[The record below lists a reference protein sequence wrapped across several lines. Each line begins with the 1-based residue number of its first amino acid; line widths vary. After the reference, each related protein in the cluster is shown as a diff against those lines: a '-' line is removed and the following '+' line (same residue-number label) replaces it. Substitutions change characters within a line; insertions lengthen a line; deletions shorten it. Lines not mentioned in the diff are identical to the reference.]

1 MMSPGSPTS
10 ESGSTSPLSPGT
22 PTKVLKPKPRA
33 QARQPG
39 LEESNPFL
47 VQDDLDRPAS
57 GSRAEKR
64 VEAEAQADVAVNMDV
79 EEDVET
85 EAAGDEVMAEV
96 EHDAERGNEAVDEP
110 QVVVDREEE
119 EDVADVEQIDV
130 EEEEEEEQA
139 ASPISPTPAGK
150 VSMASESE
158 KKEDVSEEDG
168 QEARQQVDMEHIAQ
182 TLGGVTLASP
192 IKPAI
197 EQPEPVEVEGLGD
210 VDMQVDLPTVSASTS
225 TPSPSSPIRTSPSPT
240 PSHPLTP
247 EKAQDDGEKT
257 GRTDYMIPLRDS
269 TTPVKSTSV
278 STTRTG
284 TDATT
289 ARKSIY
295 GADRQTPISFS
306 PSSVAFAAL
315 PSRDPMRGKSI
326 GGQKRMTMNLEAGKK
341 LDGGDQEKV
350 DEGIDTDGQ
359 DKAGPSN
366 IKSVRLAPVVS
377 LRQVDAGPVSAPAAT
392 PAPISRHTASQSQD
406 QKAGPASQGNGK
418 KGGPG
423 VRSSWLRQAMA
434 NAGGEQ
440 GVRKSMAGHALRKKS
455 EFERDVEEEEEEA
468 DDLRDDVVMHVE
480 PVADVGK
487 EKIEIEKAA
496 SVGVTHKEYDVE
508 IKDVPKSSADGKP
521 AERQPLETI
530 SASRHINQLVPA
542 ETPAES
548 MPQSKLARMIADL
561 EEKKAAA
568 SLAASTSRM
577 TLGGPPIN
585 GVHHGI
591 LGGGA
596 GWNPLRSTLGG
607 LRLRDEAA
615 GSPKGE
621 NGPIS
626 LLPRQEAPENKKTQ
640 DDSEAEDE
648 LEADEADEQEGFSK
662 RTAVAAVVEAAIT
675 NDVEMNQAE
684 GEEVVGVVSE
694 RKDMVDVEL
703 QTVTATETREEV
715 VIVEVQQEAIE
726 VISTTPTAP
735 VYPVDQHAQ
744 TASQVTEEEHDDMHV
759 DHVEAAPTI
768 SHLRPTLST
777 PVKRDV
783 RVVESTTPM
792 VSPPR
797 AFRAGA
803 FAPHQAR
810 GPSHLQHSTL
820 PPVVR
825 QPKIS
830 MMRVDS
836 AEDIKVVDKL
846 PSKEASDLFSGDA
859 SAPKAQAQ
867 TPSSP
872 PLHDAGATS
881 RPTPLAQNAPTVITK
896 TSPRRSGLSA
906 STAQVVPDDEHDD
919 IDEDDAE
926 TEREEVESSSEE
938 EEENEQA
945 DEFKE
950 DIEEA
955 VALITKEMRL
965 GDEDTDEGYEAPSD
979 GETVTEKTIPAGKVS
994 STYMVSR
1001 FRASV

>member
-22 PTKVLKPKPRA
+22 PTKVLKPKARA

-47 VQDDLDRPAS
+47 VQDDLKRPTS
-57 GSRAEKR
+57 GSRAGKR
-64 VEAEAQADVAVNMDV
+64 VGVETQADVAVNIDV

-85 EAAGDEVMAEV
+85 EAAGDEVMAKV

-110 QVVVDREEE
+110 QPAVDREEE
-119 EDVADVEQIDV
+119 EVVADVEQIDV
-130 EEEEEEEQA
+130 EDEAEEEQA
-139 ASPISPTPAGK
+139 ASPVSPTPAGK
-150 VSMASESE
+150 VSMASEVEEKESE
-158 KKEDVSEEDG
+158 TEEDG
-168 QEARQQVDMEHIAQ
+168 QEARQQVDVDHIAQ

-192 IKPAI
+192 IKSAV
-197 EQPEPVEVEGLGD
+197 EQPGPVEVGGLGD
-210 VDMQVDLPTVSASTS
+210 VDMQVDLPMASASTS
-225 TPSPSSPIRTSPSPT
+225 TSSPSSPIQTSPSPS

-269 TTPVKSTSV
+269 TTPVKSASV

-315 PSRDPMRGKSI
+315 PSRDPMRGKSV

-341 LDGGDQEKV
+341 LESGDQEKV
-350 DEGIDTDGQ
+350 DEEADTDAQ
-359 DKAGPSN
+359 DKAGGSN

-392 PAPISRHTASQSQD
+392 PASTSGHTASQGQD
-406 QKAGPASQGNGK
+406 QKAGPVSQGNGK
-418 KGGPG
+418 KSGPG

-468 DDLRDDVVMHVE
+468 DEVHDDVVMQVE
-480 PVADVGK
+480 PIVDVGK
-487 EKIEIEKAA
+487 EKTEVEKAA

-508 IKDVPKSSADGKP
+508 IKDAPKSSAEGKP

-530 SASRHINQLVPA
+530 NVSRHINQPVPS
-542 ETPAES
+542 EIPAES

-568 SLAASTSRM
+568 SLAASNSRM

-585 GVHHGI
+585 GAHHGV

-615 GSPKGE
+615 GSPKSE

-626 LLPRQEAPENKKTQ
+626 LLPRQEALENKKPQ
-640 DDSEAEDE
+640 DESEAEDE

-662 RTAVAAVVEAAIT
+662 RIAVAAVVETAIT
-675 NDVEMNQAE
+675 NDVQMKQAE
-684 GEEVVGVVSE
+684 EVVSE
-694 RKDMVDVEL
+694 RKDTVDVEL
-703 QTVTATETREEV
+703 QTVTATETSEEV
-715 VIVEVQQEAIE
+715 VTVEVQQQAIE
-726 VISTTPTAP
+726 AISTTPTAP

-744 TASQVTEEEHDDMHV
+744 TASQVIEEGHNDMHV
-759 DHVEAAPTI
+759 DHVEAALTT

-777 PVKRDV
+777 PVKQEL

-803 FAPHQAR
+803 FVSHQAR
-810 GPSHLQHSTL
+810 GPSHLQNAAL

-830 MMRVDS
+830 MMRVES

-846 PSKEASDLFSGDA
+846 PSREVSDLFSRDA
-859 SAPKAQAQ
+859 SASRAQAQ
-867 TPSSP
+867 TPASP
-872 PLHDAGATS
+872 PLHHAG
-881 RPTPLAQNAPTVITK
+881 LAPNAPTIVTK
-896 TSPRRSGLSA
+896 TTPRRSGLSA
-906 STAQVVPDDEHDD
+906 STAQVVPDDDD
-919 IDEDDAE
+919 DDVDEDDAE
-926 TEREEVESSSEE
+926 SEREEVESSEE

-965 GDEDTDEGYEAPSD
+965 GDEETDEGYEAPSD
-979 GETVTEKTIPAGKVS
+979 GETVAEKTIPAGKVS
-994 STYMVSR
+994 VTYLVPR
-1001 FRASV
+1001 FRASVLKIPLASFS

>member
-1 MMSPGSPTS
+1 MSPGSPTS
-10 ESGSTSPLSPGT
+10 ESGSTSPSSPGT

-57 GSRAEKR
+57 GSRAGKR
-64 VEAEAQADVAVNMDV
+64 ADVAGKMDV
-79 EEDVET
+79 EDVVET

-96 EHDAERGNEAVDEP
+96 EEDADLGIETVDVSPAE
-110 QVVVDREEE
+110 VDREEE
-119 EDVADVEQIDV
+119 EDVADIEQIDV
-130 EEEEEEEQA
+130 EDEAEKEQA
-139 ASPISPTPAGK
+139 ASPISPMPAGK

-158 KKEDVSEEDG
+158 KKEDVPEEDG
-168 QEARQQVDMEHIAQ
+168 QEERQQVDVEHIAQ

-192 IKPAI
+192 IKSAV
-197 EQPEPVEVEGLGD
+197 EQPGPVEVERLGD
-210 VDMQVDLPTVSASTS
+210 VDMQVDLPMALASTPTS
-225 TPSPSSPIRTSPSPT
+225 SPSSPIRTSPSPT
-240 PSHPLTP
+240 PSHLLTS
-247 EKAQDDGEKT
+247 EKAQDDGGKT

-269 TTPVKSTSV
+269 TTPVKSASV

-295 GADRQTPISFS
+295 GAERQTPISFS

-350 DEGIDTDGQ
+350 DEGVDTDGQ

-392 PAPISRHTASQSQD
+392 PAPISRHTASQGQD
-406 QKAGPASQGNGK
+406 QKAGPGSQGNGK
-418 KGGPG
+418 KSGPG

-455 EFERDVEEEEEEA
+455 EFERDVEEEEEEV
-468 DDLRDDVVMHVE
+468 DEVHDDVVMQVE

-487 EKIEIEKAA
+487 EKTEIEKAA
-496 SVGVTHKEYDVE
+496 SVRVTHKEYDVE
-508 IKDVPKSSADGKP
+508 IKDAPKSSAEGKP

-530 SASRHINQLVPA
+530 SVSRHINQPVPL
-542 ETPAES
+542 EIPAES

-568 SLAASTSRM
+568 SLAATNSRM
-577 TLGGPPIN
+577 TLGGPPMN
-585 GVHHGI
+585 GAHHGI

-626 LLPRQEAPENKKTQ
+626 LLPRQEALENKKSQ
-640 DDSEAEDE
+640 DESEAEEE

-662 RTAVAAVVEAAIT
+662 RTAVTAVVEAAIT
-675 NDVEMNQAE
+675 DDAEMKQAQ
-684 GEEVVGVVSE
+684 GEEVVRVVSE
-694 RKDMVDVEL
+694 RKE
-703 QTVTATETREEV
+703 VTATETREEV

-744 TASQVTEEEHDDMHV
+744 TASQVTKEEHDDMHV
-759 DHVEAAPTI
+759 DHVEAAPTT
-768 SHLRPTLST
+768 SHLRTTLST
-777 PVKRDV
+777 PVKQDL

-810 GPSHLQHSTL
+810 GPSHLQNAAL

-830 MMRVDS
+830 MMRIDS

-846 PSKEASDLFSGDA
+846 PSREVSDLFSRDA
-859 SAPKAQAQ
+859 SASRAQAQ
-867 TPSSP
+867 TPPSQP
-872 PLHDAGATS
+872 PYDAG
-881 RPTPLAQNAPTVITK
+881 LAQNAPTIVTK
-896 TSPRRSGLSA
+896 TTPRRSGLSA
-906 STAQVVPDDEHDD
+906 STAQVVPDDDD
-919 IDEDDAE
+919 DDVDEDDAE

-965 GDEDTDEGYEAPSD
+965 GDEETDEGYEAPSD

-994 STYMVSR
+994 VTYMVSR

>member
-1 MMSPGSPTS
+1 MH
-10 ESGSTSPLSPGT
+10 
-22 PTKVLKPKPRA
+22 
-33 QARQPG
+33 
-39 LEESNPFL
+39 
-47 VQDDLDRPAS
+47 DDPNRPAS
-57 GSRAEKR
+57 GSRAGKR
-64 VEAEAQADVAVNMDV
+64 AGVEAQADVAVNMDV
-79 EEDVET
+79 EEDLET

-96 EHDAERGNEAVDEP
+96 EHDAERGNEVVDEP
-110 QVVVDREEE
+110 QAAVDREEE
-119 EDVADVEQIDV
+119 EDVADIEQIDV
-130 EEEEEEEQA
+130 EDEAEEEQA

-158 KKEDVSEEDG
+158 KKEDVPEEHG
-168 QEARQQVDMEHIAQ
+168 QEERQQVDMEHIAQ
-182 TLGGVTLASP
+182 TLGEVTLASP
-192 IKPAI
+192 IKPAV
-197 EQPEPVEVEGLGD
+197 EQPGPVEVERLGD

-225 TPSPSSPIRTSPSPT
+225 NSTSSPSSPIQDSPSPT
-240 PSHPLTP
+240 PSHLLTP
-247 EKAQDDGEKT
+247 EKAQDEGEKT

-269 TTPVKSTSV
+269 TTPVKSASV

-295 GADRQTPISFS
+295 GADRQAPISFS

-326 GGQKRMTMNLEAGKK
+326 GGQKRMTMNLDAGKK
-341 LDGGDQEKV
+341 LESGDQEKV
-350 DEGIDTDGQ
+350 DEEIDTDGQ

-377 LRQVDAGPVSAPAAT
+377 LRQVDVGPVSAPAAT
-392 PAPISRHTASQSQD
+392 PAPISRHTASQGQD
-406 QKAGPASQGNGK
+406 QKVGPVSQGNGK
-418 KGGPG
+418 KSGPG

-455 EFERDVEEEEEEA
+455 EFERDVEEEEEEV
-468 DDLRDDVVMHVE
+468 DEVHDDVVMQVE

-508 IKDVPKSSADGKP
+508 IKDAPKSSAEGKP

-542 ETPAES
+542 EIPAES

-568 SLAASTSRM
+568 SLAASNSRM
-577 TLGGPPIN
+577 TLGGPPMN
-585 GVHHGI
+585 GAHHGI

-626 LLPRQEAPENKKTQ
+626 LLPRQEALENKKTQ

-662 RTAVAAVVEAAIT
+662 RTAVASVVEAAIT
-675 NDVEMNQAE
+675 NDVEMKQAE
-684 GEEVVGVVSE
+684 GQEVVRVVSE
-694 RKDMVDVEL
+694 RKDTVDVEL
-703 QTVTATETREEV
+703 QTVTATERREEV

-726 VISTTPTAP
+726 AISTTPTAP
-735 VYPVDQHAQ
+735 VYPVDQQAQ
-744 TASQVTEEEHDDMHV
+744 TASQVAEEQDDDMHV
-759 DHVEAAPTI
+759 DHVEAAPTN
-768 SHLRPTLST
+768 SHPRPTPST
-777 PVKRDV
+777 PVKQDL

-803 FAPHQAR
+803 FAPPQAR
-810 GPSHLQHSTL
+810 GPSHLQNAAL

-846 PSKEASDLFSGDA
+846 PSREVSDLFSRDA

-872 PLHDAGATS
+872 PLQDAGAAS

-906 STAQVVPDDEHDD
+906 STAQVVPDDEDDD

-965 GDEDTDEGYEAPSD
+965 GDEETDEGYEAPSD
-979 GETVTEKTIPAGKVS
+979 GETVTGNTIPAGKVS
-994 STYMVSR
+994 VTYMVSR